1 MICEMS
7 SVVFVKQ
14 IIRDL
19 VLSSIVNEQF
29 NLSKHVEN
37 LLVEIYRR

>member
-7 SVVFVKQ
+7 SVVFLEQ

-19 VLSSIVNEQF
+19 VLSGIVNEQF
-29 NLSKHVEN
+29 IPSKHVEN
-37 LLVEIYRR
+37 LLVEI